1 MIVWGPLVELGL
13 IKLIISIL
21 TVVGLAEIAK
31 KVDPTLSGVLL
42 GLPLGAG
49 LTVYFISFEQGV
61 EFLLPGIPWA
71 IAGLSSSLLFCLGYL
86 LVGRQINT
94 KRLLA
99 VVSGSLAAMAAFFI
113 SGAFLRSLDLDILQA
128 TLLFLAVAA
137 GNFFILRFLPGANEL
152 KKNRPLSPK
161 ELLVRAFI
169 AGMIITGVT
178 VAAPLAGSRWA
189 GILSSFPS
197 TLYALLV
204 IVHYETGSEL
214 YPAIIRGFAC
224 SVTTLAVFYWGCL
237 VALPM
242 FGLNLGFALV
252 YAISAIYLYFLHQ
265 LTLFIKRRE
274 KSI

>member
-1 MIVWGPLVELGL
+1 MELGL
-13 IKLIISIL
+13 IKLIIAIL

-31 KVDPTLSGVLL
+31 RVDPTLSGVLL

-71 IAGLSSSLLFCLGYL
+71 IAGLASSLLFCLGYL
-86 LVGRQINT
+86 LIGKKINNQ
-94 KRLLA
+94 RLLA
-99 VVSGSLAAMAAFFI
+99 VVSASLAAMAAFFA
-113 SGAFLRSLDLDILQA
+113 SGAFIRSLDLDVLQA

-137 GNFFILRFLPGANEL
+137 GNILVLRFLPGENEL
-152 KKNRPLSPK
+152 KRSSPLSPK
-161 ELLVRAFI
+161 EMLVRALI
-169 AGMIITGVT
+169 AGLIITGVT

-204 IVHYETGSEL
+204 IVHYETGNEL
-214 YPAIIRGFAC
+214 YPAIIRGFAR

-237 VALPM
+237 VALPL
-242 FGLNLGFALV
+242 FGLNLGFVLV
-252 YAISAIYLYFLHQ
+252 YAISAIYLYLLHQ
-265 LTLFIKRRE
+265 LTQFIKRRR
-274 KSI
+274 KSV